1 MLVVDDNKV
10 NFSVCKGLMKY
21 YGFEPAYAESGE
33 KCLKLIKNENYDLIF
48 IDDLMPGMSGI
59 DTLRCIKEDFP
70 DKYASTPIIALT
82 ANENSDSESEYK
94 SAGFTDYLAKPI
106 DEMKLYEILNKYIP

>member
-1 MLVVDDNKV
+1 
-10 NFSVCKGLMKY
+10 MKY